1 VQTAFGGW
9 TNATPASSIKTL
21 NSIWGTSATNI
32 YAVGLDGTI
41 LHYNGS
47 DWIPENSGTT
57 NRLNA
62 IWGSSETNIYA
73 VGDSVILHKT
83 GSGTTWESVSLIDYK
98 DPDINWTDLIFV
110 SIRGADSN
118 HIYAGI
124 DTGSLIYFD
133 GTGWTSTDFPGY
145 ALQVS
150 GIWPFTSSNIYL
162 SRGGGA
168 ISHYDGT
175 YWASV
180 YSGNEQSSF
189 KAIWANSPSDIYV
202 VGNSGEIIRCAGNC
216 TEEAGWQ
223 LITPSV
229 VAQNLNSVYGSSGS
243 NIIAVGSQGTI
254 VHNKGAGFIATPFS
268 TLNDLFGVWVS
279 PDGSAA
285 YAVGTDG
292 MILKWVPD
300 PVTTTTTIPGS
311 TTTTSIGGGTTTTT
325 IPVGTTTTTVS
336 GSTTTIPGNVTT
348 TTVPPGEVGADFI
361 GSPLKGKVPLPV
373 QFTNLSGGT
382 ITSYQWTFGDGGAST
397 EKNPSHVYT
406 KPGTYTVILTVIGGD
421 NNSKTATKTRESY
434 ITVKSKCA
442 IAASIAN
449 RQQIKAMRAVR
460 DANLSDLSG
469 ALLTAIYYRNVTE
482 ISALFDEHPELS
494 NRFRELVQEHS
505 DVLENLLQG
514 QDATVSPAAVADV
527 IDYLEDLKA
536 KSSIMFQYN
545 INFIILGIEN
555 GFLLNGLGITIK

>member
-1 VQTAFGGW
+1 MV
-9 TNATPASSIKTL
+9 N
-21 NSIWGTSATNI
+21 
-32 YAVGLDGTI
+32 
-41 LHYNGS
+41 
-47 DWIPENSGTT
+47 
-57 NRLNA
+57 
-62 IWGSSETNIYA
+62 
-73 VGDSVILHKT
+73 
-83 GSGTTWESVSLIDYK
+83 
-98 DPDINWTDLIFV
+98 
-110 SIRGADSN
+110 
-118 HIYAGI
+118 
-124 DTGSLIYFD
+124 
-133 GTGWTSTDFPGY
+133 
-145 ALQVS
+145 
-150 GIWPFTSSNIYL
+150 
-162 SRGGGA
+162 
-168 ISHYDGT
+168 HYDGT
-175 YWASV
+175 YWIGV
-180 YSGNEQSSF
+180 YWGNEQSSF
-189 KAIWANSPSDIYV
+189 KAIWANSTSDIYV
-202 VGNSGEIIRCAGNC
+202 VGNSGEIIHCAGNC
-216 TEEAGWQ
+216 TEETGWQ

-279 PDGSAA
+279 SDGSAA

-449 RQQIKAMRAVR
+449 RQQIKAMRTVR

-469 ALLTAIYYRNVTE
+469 ALLTAIYYRNVNE
-482 ISALFDEHPELS
+482 ISALFDEYPKLRD
-494 NRFRELVQEHS
+494 RFKTLVNEHS
-505 DVLENLLQG
+505 DVLEKLLQG
-514 QDATVSPAAVADV
+514 QNATVSPAAVADV
-527 IDYLEDLKA
+527 IGYLEDLKA
-536 KSSIMFQYN
+536 DGSIMFQYN
-545 INFIILGIEN
+545 IDFIILGIEN
-555 GFLLNGLGITIK
+555 GFLLNGLGITIE